1 MSEIKTHFG
10 SGDFARVAANLDPHI
25 PERLIHKQ
33 VAQGNS
39 GSGSEFSAARKHPV
53 HVVDLPS
60 RVLSV
65 TIGELLPG
73 QSSRRHR
80 HNYET
85 ILYVISGTGRTHIG
99 DRIVEWT
106 QGDAVYIPIW
116 SWHSHSNESGHEKA
130 VYLACENAPMLQNL
144 GLALREEADSTDA
157 DHQGVATAELA
168 ESGGLA

>member
-1 MSEIKTHFG
+1 MTEMKAHFG
-10 SGDFARVAANLDPHI
+10 SGDFARVASTLDPQL

-33 VAQGNS
+33 VAQGDPDRS
-39 GSGSEFSAARKHPV
+39 ADFSAARKHPV

-85 ILYVISGTGRTHIG
+85 ILYVISGNGRTHIG

-106 QGDAVYIPIW
+106 QGDAVYIPVW
-116 SWHSHSNESGHEKA
+116 SWHSHTNASGHEKA

-144 GLALREEADSTDA
+144 GIALREEAGAMDSNR
-157 DHQGVATAELA
+157 QGTVTTERVAI
-168 ESGGLA
+168 SGLR